1 MQKLVSPL
9 FLIIVK
15 TCIDGT
21 RNAMKLLERYVN
33 FATACMHI
41 CIYVLVCHVFIV
53 FLYRKMILI
62 VNILIFGEAAVI

>member
-1 MQKLVSPL
+1 MQLHV
-9 FLIIVK
+9 
-15 TCIDGT
+15 
-21 RNAMKLLERYVN
+21 
-33 FATACMHI
+33 